1 MLFYEGLIKNT
12 ADLYTLKEEQLMPL
26 ERMAQKSVDNLLLGV
41 ENSKKQPFAKVLFG
55 LGIRFVGATV
65 AKRLTNHFGTMENL
79 MKANQ
84 EELIGVDDIGNRIA
98 QSLVQ
103 FFENSKNIELIERLK
118 SYGVMMEEETKTLS
132 SETLVGKNIVV
143 SGVFETLSRNDLKV
157 LIEENGGK
165 VSSSISSKTSFI
177 VAGDGMGLSKK
188 VKAEKLGIQI
198 ISETSFLNLLES

>member
-1 MLFYEGLIKNT
+1 M
-12 ADLYTLKEEQLMPL
+12 
-26 ERMAQKSVDNLLLGV
+26 GV